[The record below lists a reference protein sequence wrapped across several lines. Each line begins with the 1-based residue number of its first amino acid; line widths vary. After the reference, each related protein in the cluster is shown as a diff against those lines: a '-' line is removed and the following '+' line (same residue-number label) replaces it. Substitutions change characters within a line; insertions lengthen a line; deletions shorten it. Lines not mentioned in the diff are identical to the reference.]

1 MSLAAL
7 PRLEPDP
14 LPLPGVGRPPRH
26 RLCPE
31 GTPPIGLEFLG
42 AKATTGGYLLPCP
55 ACVQGWCLLVP
66 DGQPYGY
73 SISLQHGCS
82 RGCAGPDIAW
92 WHAWRCMDLPP
103 EPAVVPDQ
111 KGRRYAVAAVRGEMR
126 RLLELRPADPVRGLS
141 AVAFKAGQFMA
152 ATGFDQDIIL
162 SDLLRVAAGL
172 GAEPAAVRAS
182 LAQALAAGQA
192 KPRSAPA

>member
-1 MSLAAL
+1 MTTS
-7 PRLEPDP
+7 PFLEPDP
-14 LPLPGVGRPPRH
+14 LPVLAGDPPRH

-42 AKATTGGYLLPCP
+42 VKATVGGYLLSCPC
-55 ACVQGWCLLVP
+55 CVQGWALLVP

-73 SISLQHGCS
+73 GVSLGHGCS

-103 EPAVVPDQ
+103 EPAVVPDE

-141 AVAFKAGQFMA
+141 TVAFKAGQFMA
-152 ATGFDQDIIL
+152 ATGFDQDVIL

-172 GAEPAAVRAS
+172 GAEPSAVRTP
-182 LAQALAAGQA
+182 LAAGQA

>member
-1 MSLAAL
+1 MSPPAL
-7 PRLEPDP
+7 PHLEPDP
-14 LPLPGVGRPPRH
+14 LPLPDVGRPPRH

-42 AKATTGGYLLPCP
+42 AKATLGGYLLPCP
-55 ACVQGWCLLVP
+55 CCVQGWALLVP
-66 DGQPYGY
+66 TGEPYSY
-73 SISLQHGCS
+73 AVSLGHGCS

-103 EPAVVPDQ
+103 EPAVVA
-111 KGRRYAVAAVRGEMR
+111 RREGPAVRGGRGAERDAPAPRAQAR
-126 RLLELRPADPVRGLS
+126 RPGARPRR
-141 AVAFKAGQFMA
+141 VAFKAGQFMA
-152 ATGFDQDIIL
+152 ASGFTQETIL
-162 SDLLRVAAGL
+162 ADLLRVAAGL
-172 GAEPAAVRAS
+172 GAEPGAVRTP

>member
-1 MSLAAL
+1 MIPPAL

-14 LPLPGVGRPPRH
+14 LPLPDVGRPPRH
-26 RLCPE
+26 RRCPE
-31 GTPPIGLEFLG
+31 GTLPIGLEFLG
-42 AKATTGGYLLPCP
+42 AKAAIGGYLLPCP

-66 DGQPYGY
+66 TGEPYGY
-73 SISLQHGCS
+73 GVSLGHGCS

-103 EPAVVPDQ
+103 EPAVVPDE
-111 KGRRYAVAAVRGEMR
+111 KGRRYAVAAVRNEMR

-141 AVAFKAGQFMA
+141 TVAFKAGQFMA
-152 ATGFDQDIIL
+152 ATGFGQDVIL

-172 GAEPAAVRAS
+172 GAEPAAVRVP
-182 LAQALAAGQA
+182 LARALAAGQA